1 MILELEGVFWE
12 TPTGDKILDMQRAP
26 SLSLSV
32 FESGLIVNLNQGHDM
47 SNAKI
52 LKLTDADFDAQV
64 KAQPFVVV
72 DFWAEWCGPCR
83 MIAPL
88 LEELAGDYAGRLVVG
103 KVNVD
108 ENRQIA
114 ARFGIRSIPTLL
126 FFRDGAQVDQVVGA
140 HPKGTIK
147 AKIDHL
153 LNAH

>member
-1 MILELEGVFWE
+1 M
-12 TPTGDKILDMQRAP
+12 PD
-26 SLSLSV
+26 S
-32 FESGLIVNLNQGHDM
+32 
-47 SNAKI
+47 KI

-64 KAQPFVVV
+64 RAQPLLLV

-83 MIAPL
+83 MIAPM
-88 LEELAGDYAGRLVVG
+88 LEELVGEYGDRLAVG

-108 ENRQIA
+108 ENRQTA

-126 FFRDGAQVDQVVGA
+126 FFRDGARVDQIVGA

-147 AKIDHL
+147 AKIDQL